1 MTTDNIQPLIY
12 KSTRGQAKELYFKD
26 VIFEGLASDGGLYIP
41 SVWPKL
47 DNDLITEFKNM
58 SYQDIAFHI
67 FKPYID
73 TSISDDKLK
82 EIIFESY
89 DKFTNDEITPLNQI
103 EEKEYLL
110 ELFHGPTY
118 AFKDIAMQF
127 ISSLMDYYLTA
138 DNKKINILGA
148 TSGDTGSAAIY
159 GFESVQSSNV
169 FILHPHNL
177 ISPTQRKFMTTV
189 SSKNIINIAI
199 KGNFDDCQNLIKEVF
214 SDEEYKKSKNLGAI
228 NSINWARIMC
238 QITYYFYAASRISDI
253 ENVVFSVPT
262 GNFGDIL
269 AGYISKKMGLN
280 FRKLIIGT
288 NENNILDRTL
298 RTGEHAV
305 KDVISTSS
313 PSIDIQISSNFER
326 LIYDAC
332 KDSNVVSELM
342 ENLKNKSTY
351 TLSNE
356 MREYIGS
363 YFSSDTANKKEVE
376 EIILSYFKKYNITLD
391 PHTAVGVMCG
401 KKQKLSEDILVTL
414 STAHPA
420 KFKETVSEIISDNSF
435 ITDKVKSLDTLEE
448 HMIIANKNANDIK
461 KLIDNQVA

>member
-1 MTTDNIQPLIY
+1 MTTSNTQPLIY
-12 KSTRGQAKELYFKD
+12 KSTRGQSRELHFKD

-41 SVWPKL
+41 TVWPEL
-47 DNDLITEFKNM
+47 DNDLISEFKSM
-58 SYQDIAFHI
+58 SYQEIAFHVI
-67 FKPYID
+67 KPFID
-73 TSISDDKLK
+73 TSLSDEKLG
-82 EIIFESY
+82 EIIMESY
-89 DKFTNDEITPLNQI
+89 KPFTHNEITPLNKI
-103 EEKEYLL
+103 DEKEYLL

-127 ISSLMDYYLTA
+127 ISRLMDYYLTL

-148 TSGDTGSAAIY
+148 TSGDTGSAAIH
-159 GFESVQSSNV
+159 GFESVKSSNV
-169 FILHPHNL
+169 FILHPYNL

-199 KGNFDDCQNLIKEVF
+199 KGNFDDCQNLIKEIF
-214 SDEEYKKSKNLGAI
+214 SDEEYKKSKHLGAI

-238 QITYYFYAASRISDI
+238 QITYYFYSASRVSDSKNI
-253 ENVVFSVPT
+253 VFSVPT

-298 RTGEHAV
+298 RTGEHSI
-305 KDVISTSS
+305 KDVVSTSS

-332 KDSNVVSELM
+332 RDSSIVTELM
-342 ENLKNKSTY
+342 TNLKNKKSY
-351 TLSNE
+351 ILANDI
-356 MREYIGS
+356 REYIKS
-363 YFSSDTANKKEVE
+363 YFSSDTSNTKEVE
-376 EIILSYFKKYNITLD
+376 EIILRYFTEHNVTLD
-391 PHTAVGVMCG
+391 PHTAVGVACG
-401 KKQKLSEDILVTL
+401 KKQKLPEDILITL

-420 KFKETVSEIISDNSF
+420 KFKETVSQIISDESF
-435 ITDKVKSLDTLEE
+435 ITEKVRSLDTLEE
-448 HMIIANKNANDIK
+448 HMIIANNNSSEIK
-461 KLIDNQVA
+461 KLIDDRVA

>member
-1 MTTDNIQPLIY
+1 MTTKNTKPLIY

-41 SVWPKL
+41 SIWPEL
-47 DNDLITEFKNM
+47 DNDLISAFKTM
-58 SYQDIAFHI
+58 SYQEIAFHVL
-67 FKPYID
+67 KPYID
-73 TSISDDKLK
+73 TSLTDEKLK
-82 EIIFESY
+82 EIIKESY
-89 DKFTNDEITPLNQI
+89 MSFTNDEITPLNKI
-103 EEKEYLL
+103 DEKEYLL

-127 ISSLMDYYLTA
+127 ISRLMDYYLTL

-159 GFESVQSSNV
+159 GFESVKSSNV
-169 FILHPHNL
+169 FILHPYDL

-199 KGNFDDCQNLIKEVF
+199 KGNFDDCQNLIKEIF
-214 SDEEYKKSKNLGAI
+214 SDEEYKKSKQLGAI

-238 QITYYFYAASRISDI
+238 QITYYFYSASRISNSEKI
-253 ENVVFSVPT
+253 VFSVPT

-269 AGYISKKMGLN
+269 AGYIAKKMGLN
-280 FRKLIIGT
+280 FSKLIIGT

-298 RTGEHAV
+298 KTGEHTI

-332 KDSNVVSELM
+332 KDASTVSELM
-342 ENLKNKSTY
+342 TNLKNKKSY
-351 TLSNE
+351 TLPTK
-356 MREYIGS
+356 MREYIQS
-363 YFSSDTANKKEVE
+363 YFSSDTATKKEVE
-376 EIILSYFKKYNITLD
+376 ETISNYFNTYKVTLD
-391 PHTAVGVMCG
+391 PHTAVGIACG
-401 KKQKLSEDILVTL
+401 KKQKQPEEILVTL

-420 KFKETVSEIISDNSF
+420 KFKETVSKIISDESF
-435 ITDKVKSLDTLEE
+435 VTEKVRSLDKLEE
-448 HMIIANKNANDIK
+448 HMIIANNNSSEIK
-461 KLIDNQVA
+461 KLIDDQVA